1 MTHYERLG
9 VVPTALRPEVRA
21 AYRQAARHAH
31 PDRNGDA
38 SATVMAAV
46 NEAWR
51 VLGDSDRRQ
60 RYDAELANR
69 GMPAGAPA
77 TAPWE
82 CRPDAAPEA
91 SERAVAAAYGP
102 ARIPWRFMLGMAFAG
117 VLIVVIGHAL
127 AGPSPP
133 VRPDGILTPADCV
146 MLPGNFEA
154 VEVSCAGAHDAV
166 VQALIPSDQTCPA
179 STETYRDRQGLGN
192 ACVVR
197 RVP

>member
-9 VVPTALRPEVRA
+9 VAPTALRPEVRA

-51 VLGDSDRRQ
+51 VLGDSDRRR
-60 RYDAELANR
+60 RYDAELASR
-69 GMPAGAPA
+69 GTPAGAPA
-77 TAPWE
+77 TATWE
-82 CRPDAAPEA
+82 GQPRVEHVA
-91 SERAVAAAYGP
+91 SERAAAAAYGP
-102 ARIPWRFMLGMAFAG
+102 ARIPWRFMLGMAVAG

-127 AGPSPP
+127 AGPSLP
-133 VRPDGILTPADCV
+133 VRPDGILRSADCV
-146 MLPGNFEA
+146 TLSGNLEA
-154 VEVSCAGAHDAV
+154 VEVSCDGAHDAV
-166 VQALIPSDQTCPA
+166 VQVLIPFDQICPA
-179 STETYRDRQGLGN
+179 STEAYRDRQGMGT

-197 RVP
+197 KVP